1 MGEEASAAV
10 REDRDYNSQGAAQRN
25 SASAR
30 WEGGPVL
37 GGNGIGIGIGMSSA
51 DGEKARGRTR
61 EQAESEPHGAKRP
74 ASPNNKGCSTTWES
88 ADLGD
93 DERKLK
99 FLRLMGAG
107 KKDHTGR
114 PHPGDHKS
122 TSLFRTGDED
132 KKINE
137 ELEHQFH
144 QSLDSQLSGRNRRHC
159 GLGFSEPEAHE
170 PDVQQ
175 ISAADSAINSLNDSE
190 NKGHSKDSSNS
201 MKSSSEEHQSENTD
215 ARKQD
220 MKSSYKMM
228 FVKSST
234 N

>member
-1 MGEEASAAV
+1 
-10 REDRDYNSQGAAQRN
+10 
-25 SASAR
+25 
-30 WEGGPVL
+30 
-37 GGNGIGIGIGMSSA
+37 MSSA
-51 DGEKARGRTR
+51 DGERARQRPR
-61 EQAESEPHGAKRP
+61 AEQHGAKRP
-74 ASPNNKGCSTTWES
+74 ASPNSKGCSTTWES

-107 KKDHTGR
+107 KKDPTGR

-122 TSLFRTGDED
+122 TSHFRTGDEE

-159 GLGFSEPEAHE
+159 GLGFSEPEADE
-170 PDVQQ
+170 PELQE
-175 ISAADSAINSLNDSE
+175 ISAPVDSATDSSNDSE
-190 NKGHSKDSSNS
+190 NKDSLNS
-201 MKSSSEEHQSENTD
+201 VKSSGEEHQSED
-215 ARKQD
+215 ADAKKQD
-220 MKSSYKMM
+220 LKSNYKMM

>member
-1 MGEEASAAV
+1 
-10 REDRDYNSQGAAQRN
+10 
-25 SASAR
+25 
-30 WEGGPVL
+30 
-37 GGNGIGIGIGMSSA
+37 MSSA
-51 DGEKARGRTR
+51 DSDKPRQRA
-61 EQAESEPHGAKRP
+61 QAEQHGAKRP
-74 ASPNNKGCSTTWES
+74 ASPNDKGCSTTWES

-159 GLGFSEPEAHE
+159 GLGFSEPEAEE
-170 PDVQQ
+170 PEVQQ
-175 ISAADSAINSLNDSE
+175 ISASGDSAADCLNDSE
-190 NKGHSKDSSNS
+190 NKGQSKDYSLNS
-201 MKSSSEEHQSENTD
+201 VKSSGEDHLSED
-215 ARKQD
+215 ADAKKQD
-220 MKSSYKMM
+220 LKSNYKMM

>member
-1 MGEEASAAV
+1 
-10 REDRDYNSQGAAQRN
+10 
-25 SASAR
+25 
-30 WEGGPVL
+30 
-37 GGNGIGIGIGMSSA
+37 MSSA
-51 DGEKARGRTR
+51 DGSRR
-61 EQAESEPHGAKRP
+61 EHGAKRP
-74 ASPNNKGCSTTWES
+74 ASPNDKGSSTTWES

-107 KKDHTGR
+107 KKDHSGR
-114 PHPGDHKS
+114 AHPGDHKS

-159 GLGFSEPEAHE
+159 GLGFSEPEAAE
-170 PDVQQ
+170 PELQQ
-175 ISAADSAINSLNDSE
+175 VSTGGDLPTNSLNDSE
-190 NKGHSKDSSNS
+190 NKGQSKDYSSDY
-201 MKSSSEEHQSENTD
+201 MKSSSEEHQSED
-215 ARKQD
+215 ADTKKQD
-220 MKSSYKMM
+220 LKSNYKMM

>member
-1 MGEEASAAV
+1 
-10 REDRDYNSQGAAQRN
+10 
-25 SASAR
+25 
-30 WEGGPVL
+30 
-37 GGNGIGIGIGMSSA
+37 MSWA
-51 DGEKARGRTR
+51 DGEKARGRPQN
-61 EQAESEPHGAKRP
+61 QAEPELESEPHGAKRP
-74 ASPNNKGCSTTWES
+74 ASPNYKGCSTNWES

-159 GLGFSEPEAHE
+159 GLGFSEPEVEE

-190 NKGHSKDSSNS
+190 DRSHSKDSLNS
-201 MKSSSEEHQSENTD
+201 KKSSGEEHQSEN
-215 ARKQD
+215 AHAKKQD